1 MMNATSAAGR
11 RSRNRFYL
19 VIGRAPARLAEP
31 LPTGPR
37 IAASRSND
45 LILARQF
52 CFVQSRRTRD
62 EKIAASREGLF
73 GGRALGAGR
82 AGGGG
87 RWVLEGPWAG
97 AGKPL
102 RGTAARQV

>member
-11 RSRNRFYL
+11 RGRNRFYL
-19 VIGRAPARLAEP
+19 VIGQAPARLAEP

-73 GGRALGAGR
+73 GCAWTRRSAGLGAVADGFWSRRGSRCAAPQR
-82 AGGGG
+82 A
-87 RWVLEGPWAG
+87 
-97 AGKPL
+97 K
-102 RGTAARQV
+102 